1 MQTTEPVTRPNLDP
15 EANPLLRPTDVAEVL
30 GVSLSSVYKLTRN
43 GVLPTVTVG
52 GRKST
57 RIRTADLRA
66 FLGLAPVTAGL

>member
-1 MQTTEPVTRPNLDP
+1 MIEAELAPRPNLDP

-57 RIRTADLRA
+57 RTRTADLGA
-66 FLGLAPVTAGL
+66 FLGLDPVTAGL